1 MRGIIISESKEVERL
16 LNCESSSDWGIGM
29 GKVVMLIG
37 KYYHSLGL
45 NRQEVYKS
53 INSYLKERMD
63 KYTPKKWSE
72 MINNILDTIEKNGWY
87 NLIDVDSISITETE
101 WNTIV
106 GIGNVKLEKIAF
118 VLLCYIKVYRARGSS
133 NDKMNEIANL
143 LLECGITPNRE
154 NKILLAD
161 LKDLGL
167 IEIGT
172 LRYMFVKPLY
182 INEESEEYI
191 KIDDF
196 DKITHYY
203 EEKKFGWKFIK
214 CCNIKEDGKECGKW
228 ERVTKKGRTPKYCK
242 HCSYE
247 IKKKS
252 IALSNKK
259 RRDNNDNI

>member
-37 KYYHSLGL
+37 KYYYSLGL
-45 NRQEVYKS
+45 DRQEVFKN

-63 KYTPKKWSE
+63 KYTPKKWLE
-72 MINNILDTIEKNGWY
+72 MINNVLDTIEKNGWY
-87 NLIDVDSISITETE
+87 NLIDIDNISITKAE
-101 WNTIV
+101 WDTIV

-118 VLLCYIKVYRARGSS
+118 VLLCYIKVYRARGNN
-133 NDKMNEIANL
+133 NDKMSNISDLLKESGLQANNSSKL
-143 LLECGITPNRE
+143 
-154 NKILLAD
+154 LLAD
-161 LKDLGL
+161 LKDLKMVD
-167 IEIGT
+167 IGT
-172 LRYMFVKPLY
+172 LKHMYIKPLY

-203 EEKKFGWKFIK
+203 EERKFGWKFIK

-228 ERVTKKGRTPKYCK
+228 EKVTGKGRIPKYCK

-259 RRDNNDNI
+259 RRGNNDNI

>member
-37 KYYHSLGL
+37 KYYYSLGL

-72 MINNILDTIEKNGWY
+72 MINNILDTIEKNEWY
-87 NLIDVDSISITETE
+87 NLIDVDNISVTKAE

-118 VLLCYIKVYRARGSS
+118 VLLCYIKVYRARGSK
-133 NDKMNEIANL
+133 NDKMNNISDILKESGLRAVD
-143 LLECGITPNRE
+143 E
-154 NKILLAD
+154 NKILFAD
-161 LKDLGL
+161 LRDLGL
-167 IEIGT
+167 IQIGT
-172 LRYMFVKPLY
+172 LKHMFIKPLY

-191 KIDDF
+191 KVEDF
-196 DKITHYY
+196 DKVVGYY
-203 EEKKFGWKFIK
+203 DEYKNGVKYGRCKVCGKRIK
-214 CCNIKEDGKECGKW
+214 ISKNNKNKYCNICKKEKEIEKTL
-228 ERVTKKGRTPKYCK
+228 RYRAKK
-242 HCSYE
+242 
-247 IKKKS
+247 
-252 IALSNKK
+252 
-259 RRDNNDNI
+259 

>member
-37 KYYHSLGL
+37 KYYYSLGL

-72 MINNILDTIEKNGWY
+72 LVNNVLDTIEKNEWY
-87 NLIDVDSISITETE
+87 NLIDIDSISITKAE

-118 VLLCYIKVYRARGSS
+118 VLLCYIKVYKAQGRSKDRV
-133 NDKMNEIANL
+133 ENL
-143 LLECGITPNRE
+143 SDILLEAKLKGKKE
-154 NKILLAD
+154 DKLLFAD

-167 IEIGT
+167 IQIGN
-172 LRYMFVKPLY
+172 LKYMYIKPLY
-182 INEESEEYI
+182 VNEESEEYI
-191 KIDDF
+191 IIDNF
-196 DKITHYY
+196 DKVVTYY
-203 EEKKFGWKFIK
+203 DEYKN
-214 CCNIKEDGKECGKW
+214 NIKYGECKVCNK
-228 ERVTKKGRTPKYCK
+228 RFKVGRNGRSKYC
-242 HCSYE
+242 
-247 IKKKS
+247 
-252 IALSNKK
+252 NKCLK
-259 RRDNNDNI
+259 NKQKEWEKNSKNK

>member
-37 KYYHSLGL
+37 KYYYSLEL
-45 NRQEVYKS
+45 ARQEVYKS

-87 NLIDVDSISITETE
+87 DLIDVNSISITKAE
-101 WNTIV
+101 WDTIV
-106 GIGNVKLEKIAF
+106 RIDNVKLEKIAF
-118 VLLCYIKVYRARGSS
+118 TLLCYIKVYRARGSK
-133 NDKMNEIANL
+133 NDRMDNL
-143 LLECGITPNRE
+143 SDLLTESGFRGVRE
-154 NKILLAD
+154 DKLLIAD

-167 IEIGT
+167 IQTGT
-172 LRYMFVKPLY
+172 LKYMFVKPLY

-196 DKITHYY
+196 EKVVTYYDEYRNGVKYGRCEVCGKRIKISKNNKNKY
-203 EEKKFGWKFIK
+203 
-214 CCNIKEDGKECGKW
+214 CNICKKEKEIEKTL
-228 ERVTKKGRTPKYCK
+228 RYRAKK
-242 HCSYE
+242 
-247 IKKKS
+247 
-252 IALSNKK
+252 
-259 RRDNNDNI
+259 

>member
-37 KYYHSLGL
+37 KYYYSLGL
-45 NRQEVYKS
+45 ERQEVYKS

-87 NLIDVDSISITETE
+87 NLINIDSINITKAE
-101 WNTIV
+101 WDSIV

-118 VLLCYIKVYRARGSS
+118 VLLCYIKVYRAQGRSKDRVEELIYILKEASITS
-133 NDKMNEIANL
+133 NN
-143 LLECGITPNRE
+143 E
-154 NKILLAD
+154 NKLLLAD

-167 IEIGT
+167 VQIGT
-172 LRYMFVKPLY
+172 LRHMYVKPLY
-182 INEESEEYI
+182 MNEESDEYF

-196 DKITHYY
+196 DKVVSYY
-203 EEKKFGWKFIK
+203 DEYKNGVKYGKCKVCNKRIK
-214 CCNIKEDGKECGKW
+214 LGKN
-228 ERVTKKGRTPKYCK
+228 GRSKYCNVCARK
-242 HCSYE
+242 MNIE
-247 IKKKS
+247 KT
-252 IALSNKK
+252 KK
-259 RRDNNDNI
+259 RRN

>member
-37 KYYHSLGL
+37 KYYYSLGL
-45 NRQEVYKS
+45 DRQEVYKS

-118 VLLCYIKVYRARGSS
+118 VLLCYIKVYRARGSK
-133 NDKMNEIANL
+133 NDKMSNISDL
-143 LLECGITPNRE
+143 LSESGVAPSNT
-154 NKILLAD
+154 NKLLLAD

-167 IEIGT
+167 LQIGT
-172 LRYMFVKPLY
+172 LKHMFVKPLY
-182 INEESEEYI
+182 INEESNDCI
-191 KIDDF
+191 NINNF
-196 DKITHYY
+196 DKVVTYY
-203 EEKKFGWKFIK
+203 DEYKNGNKYGECKI
-214 CCNIKEDGKECGKW
+214 CNKRFKLKSNNSNQ
-228 ERVTKKGRTPKYCK
+228 KYCNK
-242 HCSYE
+242 CGRE
-247 IKKKS
+247 IKLKNDRMR
-252 IALSNKK
+252 NK
-259 RRDNNDNI
+259 

>member
-37 KYYHSLGL
+37 KYYYSLGL
-45 NRQEVYKS
+45 DRQEVYKS

-87 NLIDVDSISITETE
+87 NLIDIDSISITKAE

-118 VLLCYIKVYRARGSS
+118 VLLCYIKVYRARGSK
-133 NDKMNEIANL
+133 NDKMNEIGNL
-143 LLECGITPNRE
+143 LLESVGSGTSND
-154 NKILLAD
+154 KLLLAD

-167 IEIGT
+167 IEVGR
-172 LRYMFVKPLY
+172 LNHMYVKPLY
-182 INEESEEYI
+182 INEESDIYI
-191 KIDDF
+191 SIDDF
-196 DKITHYY
+196 EKVVSYY
-203 EEKKFGWKFIK
+203 DEYKNGSKYGKCKVCGKRIK
-214 CCNIKEDGKECGKW
+214 LGKNGRSKYCNICARKIKLQKDT
-228 ERVTKKGRTPKYCK
+228 ERMRK
-242 HCSYE
+242 
-247 IKKKS
+247 
-252 IALSNKK
+252 
-259 RRDNNDNI
+259 

>member
-37 KYYHSLGL
+37 KYYYSLGL
-45 NRQEVYKS
+45 ERQEVYKS

-72 MINNILDTIEKNGWY
+72 MINNILDTIEKNEWY
-87 NLIDVDSISITETE
+87 NLINVDSISITKAE

-118 VLLCYIKVYRARGSS
+118 VLLCYIKVYKAQGRSKDRIEELIYILKEASITS
-133 NDKMNEIANL
+133 NN
-143 LLECGITPNRE
+143 E
-154 NKILLAD
+154 NKLLLAD

-167 IEIGT
+167 VQIGT
-172 LRYMFVKPLY
+172 LKHMYVKPLY
-182 INEESEEYI
+182 INEESDEYF

-196 DKITHYY
+196 DKVVSYY
-203 EEKKFGWKFIK
+203 DEYKNGIK
-214 CCNIKEDGKECGKW
+214 YGKCKVCNKRIKLGKNGRSKYCNICARKIKLQKDT
-228 ERVTKKGRTPKYCK
+228 ERMRK
-242 HCSYE
+242 
-247 IKKKS
+247 
-252 IALSNKK
+252 
-259 RRDNNDNI
+259 

>member
-37 KYYHSLGL
+37 KYYYSLGL
-45 NRQEVYKS
+45 DRQEVYKS

-72 MINNILDTIEKNGWY
+72 MINNILDTIEKNEWY
-87 NLIDVDSISITETE
+87 NLIDIDSISITKAE

-118 VLLCYIKVYRARGSS
+118 VLLCYIKVYKAQGRSKDRVEELIYILKEASITS
-133 NDKMNEIANL
+133 NN
-143 LLECGITPNRE
+143 E
-154 NKILLAD
+154 NKLLFAD

-167 IEIGT
+167 VQIGT
-172 LRYMFVKPLY
+172 LRHMYIKPLY
-182 INEESEEYI
+182 MNEESDEYF

-196 DKITHYY
+196 DKVVSYY
-203 EEKKFGWKFIK
+203 DEYKNGVKYGKCKVCNKRIK
-214 CCNIKEDGKECGKW
+214 LGKN
-228 ERVTKKGRTPKYCK
+228 GRSKYCNVCARK
-242 HCSYE
+242 MNIE
-247 IKKKS
+247 KT
-252 IALSNKK
+252 KK
-259 RRDNNDNI
+259 RRN

>member
-37 KYYHSLGL
+37 KYYYSLGL
-45 NRQEVYKS
+45 DRQEVYKN

-87 NLIDVDSISITETE
+87 NLIDVDNISVTKAE

-118 VLLCYIKVYRARGSS
+118 VLLCYIKVYRARGSK
-133 NDKMNEIANL
+133 NDRMDNL
-143 LLECGITPNRE
+143 SDLLTESGFRGVRE
-154 NKILLAD
+154 DKLLIAD

-167 IEIGT
+167 IQIGT
-172 LRYMFVKPLY
+172 LKHMFVKPLY

-196 DKITHYY
+196 EKVVTYYDEYRNGVKYGRCEVCGKRIKISKNNKNKY
-203 EEKKFGWKFIK
+203 
-214 CCNIKEDGKECGKW
+214 CNICKKEKEIEKTL
-228 ERVTKKGRTPKYCK
+228 RYRAKK
-242 HCSYE
+242 
-247 IKKKS
+247 
-252 IALSNKK
+252 
-259 RRDNNDNI
+259 

>member
-37 KYYHSLGL
+37 KYYYSLGL

-53 INSYLKERMD
+53 INLYLKERMD

-72 MINNILDTIEKNGWY
+72 MINNILDTIEKNEWY
-87 NLIDVDSISITETE
+87 NLIDIDSISITETE
-101 WNTIV
+101 WDMIV

-143 LLECGITPNRE
+143 LLECGITPNKE

-167 IEIGT
+167 IQIGT
-172 LRYMFVKPLY
+172 LRHMFVKPLY
-182 INEESEEYI
+182 ISEESEEYI

-196 DKITHYY
+196 EKVVSYY
-203 EEKKFGWKFIK
+203 DEYKNDSKYGKCKLCGKRIK
-214 CCNIKEDGKECGKW
+214 LGNNGRSKYCNICARKINIEKQ
-228 ERVTKKGRTPKYCK
+228 
-242 HCSYE
+242 
-247 IKKKS
+247 
-252 IALSNKK
+252 KK
-259 RRDNNDNI
+259 RDEKRKS

>member
-37 KYYHSLGL
+37 KYYYSLGL
-45 NRQEVYKS
+45 DRQEVYKS

-72 MINNILDTIEKNGWY
+72 MINNILDTIEKNEWY
-87 NLIDVDSISITETE
+87 NLINVDSISITKAE

-118 VLLCYIKVYRARGSS
+118 VLLCYIKVYKAQGRSKDRIEELIYILKEASITS
-133 NDKMNEIANL
+133 NN
-143 LLECGITPNRE
+143 E
-154 NKILLAD
+154 NKLLLAD

-167 IEIGT
+167 VQIGT
-172 LRYMFVKPLY
+172 LKHMYVKPLY
-182 INEESEEYI
+182 INEESDEYF

-196 DKITHYY
+196 DKVVSYY
-203 EEKKFGWKFIK
+203 DEYKNGIK
-214 CCNIKEDGKECGKW
+214 YGKCKVCNKRIKLGKNGRSKYCNICARKIKLQKDT
-228 ERVTKKGRTPKYCK
+228 ERMRK
-242 HCSYE
+242 
-247 IKKKS
+247 
-252 IALSNKK
+252 
-259 RRDNNDNI
+259 